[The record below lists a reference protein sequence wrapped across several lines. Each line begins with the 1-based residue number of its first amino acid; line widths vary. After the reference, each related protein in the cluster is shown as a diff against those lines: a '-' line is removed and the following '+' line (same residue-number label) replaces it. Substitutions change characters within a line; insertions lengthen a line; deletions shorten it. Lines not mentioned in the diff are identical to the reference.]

1 MFCEIQSRLKH
12 FTIWNDHN
20 HNIVTGQTESY
31 FTFIV
36 MYIIFV
42 SLSQLLLL
50 SCFSWLLSCFSW
62 WSLFIQQILTPSSS
76 IQRKTNQNNS
86 NTVKYCLMTVL
97 PIIIMTMMILMK
109 LTIMII
115 IVMMVMI
122 TMQRPHREK
131 PNTHKFP
138 SCFLPF
144 QARKCAPINLPFNLK
159 HCSSFSPSSP
169 VLKKPNPTKNHPFI
183 IRQYKQR

>member
-20 HNIVTGQTESY
+20 HNIVTGHTESY

-36 MYIIFV
+36 MYIISKAYHSFY
-42 SLSQLLLL
+42 
-50 SCFSWLLSCFSW
+50 CFHASHGCYHASNDDFNDFSDHDDGM
-62 WSLFIQQILTPSSS
+62 
-76 IQRKTNQNNS
+76 
-86 NTVKYCLMTVL
+86 V
-97 PIIIMTMMILMK
+97 
-109 LTIMII
+109 II
-115 IVMMVMI
+115 IVAMMVMI
-122 TMQRPHREK
+122 TMHRPHREK

-169 VLKKPNPTKNHPFI
+169 VLKKPNPTKNHPFT